1 MRYRSPIAALLLA
14 FLLAG
19 CEEEAP
25 ERDRAGEPE
34 TTPAADER
42 EEEAPEFEPLD
53 GRFTVDTA
61 RVPGSEPRA
70 P

>member
-1 MRYRSPIAALLLA
+1 MRNRSPIAALLLA

-19 CEEEAP
+19 CEEDAP
-25 ERDRAGEPE
+25 PADRAGDPA
-34 TTPAADER
+34 PAADER

-61 RVPGSEPRA
+61 RVSGSAPRA